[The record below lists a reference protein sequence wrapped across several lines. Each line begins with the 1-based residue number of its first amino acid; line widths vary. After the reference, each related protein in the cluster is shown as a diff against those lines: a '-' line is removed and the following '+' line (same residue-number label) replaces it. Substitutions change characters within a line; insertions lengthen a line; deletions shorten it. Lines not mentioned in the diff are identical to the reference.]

1 MNLNMKKQFV
11 APRVIQEVQVC
22 LEKDLLQGGSVKDNT
37 RAVIQGHE
45 IVEHDLDY
53 VNDDVQSYWE

>member
-1 MNLNMKKQFV
+1 MKKKFL

-37 RAVIQGHE
+37 RAIIQGHE
-45 IVEHDLDY
+45 IVEKDLSY
-53 VNDDVQSYWE
+53 VNQDVPSYWE